1 MNRTES
7 NPSDKL
13 KDFIGDLKIKNFQD
27 LLICKENGPFVVV
40 AWFESVVEG
49 IDVWYPDRSRKD
61 EPRFRMKV
69 MVKDGEKFAVFC
81 LFDEEV
87 EFLAIETCP
96 LLAAMGESC
105 SLFPFE
111 MDCMYGDGVLFKVEK
126 MELEKDIGLPQFKV
140 ISICNEVVV
149 VNEFIDQYIPSVLD
163 ISSKLSSG
171 STFADDSSEVS
182 NYLDF
187 SVQIHGDGCVPYV
200 STAVDNHVDPN
211 HSKLKLCLS
220 DNGLGVDYTEN
231 PTGAMFVGS
240 RLGKRK
246 IHVAFANAGK
256 ENVEKHSKND
266 NVKVV

>member
-1 MNRTES
+1 MVLLLLLLGLSPLSKELMFGILIGQGKMNQGV
-7 NPSDKL
+7 D
-13 KDFIGDLKIKNFQD
+13 
-27 LLICKENGPFVVV
+27 
-40 AWFESVVEG
+40 AM
-49 IDVWYPDRSRKD
+49 
-61 EPRFRMKV
+61 FRMKV

-163 ISSKLSSG
+163 ISS
-171 STFADDSSEVS
+171 V
-182 NYLDF
+182 
-187 SVQIHGDGCVPYV
+187 
-200 STAVDNHVDPN
+200 
-211 HSKLKLCLS
+211 
-220 DNGLGVDYTEN
+220 
-231 PTGAMFVGS
+231 
-240 RLGKRK
+240 
-246 IHVAFANAGK
+246 
-256 ENVEKHSKND
+256 
-266 NVKVV
+266 